1 MKTDRENMGHIAKNG
16 KAPGDGS
23 FPDMPQDEIGNR
35 LRAMYA
41 EVENEPIPAE
51 LLDLLEKL
59 DAAEKRDE
67 K

>member
-1 MKTDRENMGHIAKNG
+1 MSHTSKN
-16 KAPGDGS
+16 KKPPGDGS
-23 FPDMPQDEIGNR
+23 PPEMPQDEIGNR

-41 EVENEPIPAE
+41 EVENEAIPAE
-51 LLDLLEKL
+51 LIALLEQL

>member
-1 MKTDRENMGHIAKNG
+1 MGHTSKNG
-16 KAPGDGS
+16 KIPADGS
-23 FPDMPQDEIGNR
+23 YRDMPQDEIGNR

-41 EVENEPIPAE
+41 EVENEAIPAK

>member
-1 MKTDRENMGHIAKNG
+1 MSHTSNNG
-16 KAPGDGS
+16 KPPGDRS
-23 FPDMPQDEIGNR
+23 SRNMPQDEIGNR

-41 EVENEPIPAE
+41 EVENEAIPAE
-51 LLDLLEKL
+51 LIALLEQL

>member
-1 MKTDRENMGHIAKNG
+1 
-16 KAPGDGS
+16 
-23 FPDMPQDEIGNR
+23 MPQDEIGNR

-41 EVENEPIPAE
+41 EVENEAIPAE
-51 LLDLLEKL
+51 LIALLEKL